1 MSVEPEEKIASF
13 SVSRMMNDGEGSSGG
28 TVDIKKSLI
37 QLDCSA
43 LYILVRNFVLFSVM
57 GSGANFVLP
66 SALYQELPYFQDNLP
81 EKQCIATYMNLANSL
96 GLFAML
102 SYLYYNDYIKPIPYT
117 VSVPT
122 MLVVS
127 AVTSFL
133 SAFIYPFTAGDVS
146 LPLYVCFFIGGS
158 VGACSSI
165 IMSPFMAAYTND
177 NISASR
183 AGGSGGALLAA
194 IISAI
199 QEPGSSDQLFSVT
212 VYLIIF
218 SVILSLA
225 VPAYI
230 YIIRKQIGLRPPQVT
245 DVDLDQ
251 KHQETLAEVMNMGIV
266 TTNPMS
272 NKAGDAA
279 DNATTTMG
287 RGSYNI
293 EAQQSHK
300 SHKSWR
306 QMDDEIDVMG
316 IKLAGLME
324 ALGDRLIS
332 EQQDKQYPW
341 LKPVLPYLL
350 TVSAAHFVV
359 TYSKCTTKT
368 YFYIHTV
375 RCTRWVG

>member
-1 MSVEPEEKIASF
+1 MYMSVEPEEKAAF
-13 SVSRMMNDGEGSSGG
+13 SVSRMMNDDDGSSG
-28 TVDIKKSLI
+28 TSKETIVDIKKSLVR
-37 QLDCSA
+37 LDCSA
-43 LYILVRNFVLFSVM
+43 LYILVRNFILFSVM

-81 EKQCIATYMNLANSL
+81 EKQCIATYMNLANSF

-102 SYLYYNDYIKPIPYT
+102 SYLYYNDYVKPIPYT

-146 LPLYVCFFIGGS
+146 LPLYACLFIGGS

-199 QEPGSSDQLFSVT
+199 QEPGSSNQLFSVT

-230 YIIRKQIGLRPPQVT
+230 YIIRKQIGLRPPQIT
-245 DVDLDQ
+245 DVDLDL
-251 KHQETLAEVMNMGIV
+251 KHQEALAEVMNMDIS

-272 NKAGDAA
+272 NKVGDAI
-279 DNATTTMG
+279 DNANPNTG
-287 RGSYNI
+287 RGSLNI
-293 EAQQSHK
+293 VAQSHK

-306 QMDDEIDVMG
+306 QLDDEIDVMG

-341 LKPVLPYLL
+341 LRPVLPYLI
-350 TVSAAHFVV
+350 TVSAALPVM
-359 TYSKCTTKT
+359 
-368 YFYIHTV
+368 
-375 RCTRWVG
+375 W

>member
-1 MSVEPEEKIASF
+1 MYMGVEPEDKSEKSSF
-13 SVSRMMNDGEGSSGG
+13 SISRMMNDDGSG
-28 TVDIKKSLI
+28 TESIVDIKKSLVHM
-37 QLDCSA
+37 DCSA

-81 EKQCIATYMNLANSL
+81 EKQCIATYMNLANSF

-102 SYLYYNDYIKPIPYT
+102 SYLYYNDYVKPISYT
-117 VSVPT
+117 VSVPS

-146 LPLYVCFFIGGS
+146 LPLYVCLFIGGS

-199 QEPGSSDQLFSVT
+199 QEPGSSNQLFSVT

-230 YIIRKQIGLRPPQVT
+230 YIIRKQIGLRPPQIT
-245 DVDLDQ
+245 DVDLDL
-251 KHQETLAEVMNMGIV
+251 KHQETLAEVMNLGIT

-272 NKAGDAA
+272 NKVGDA
-279 DNATTTMG
+279 DTTS
-287 RGSYNI
+287 RASHLI
-293 EAQQSHK
+293 EARQSHN
-300 SHKSWR
+300 SYKSWR
-306 QMDDEIDVMG
+306 KLDDEIDVMG

-324 ALGDRLIS
+324 AIGDRLIS
-332 EQQDKQYPW
+332 EQRDKQYPW
-341 LKPVLPYLL
+341 LRPVLPYLI
-350 TVSAAHFVV
+350 TVRVALPAHFVV
-359 TYSKCTTKT
+359 TLV
-368 YFYIHTV
+368 HN
-375 RCTRWVG
+375 